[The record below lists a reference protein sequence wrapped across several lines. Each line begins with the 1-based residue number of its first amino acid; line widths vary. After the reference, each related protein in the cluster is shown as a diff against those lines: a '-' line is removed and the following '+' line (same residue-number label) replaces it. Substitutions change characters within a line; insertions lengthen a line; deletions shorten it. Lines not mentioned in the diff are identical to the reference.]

1 MSNKTMRGAD
11 TANGKKIYSKWVA
24 YELRTRG
31 HKVLRVEVNRNKP
44 ELDVWVFEMDDTLLE
59 DLTQITQPQRV

>member
-1 MSNKTMRGAD
+1 MIQKDFKR
-11 TANGKKIYSKWVA
+11 IYSKWVA

-44 ELDVWVFEMDDTLLE
+44 ELDIWVFEMDDTLLA
-59 DLTQITQPQRV
+59 DLTQITRSARV